1 MASGPSKS
9 AASRVERYLCLR
21 RRPVIYQ
28 PRRCL
33 EVGGLCRGGRRRLL
47 GSVRPRPRYPV
58 DVHDRSPSARL
69 RHLRLAGSLLRLVT
83 GLPLLKRPHVA
94 VGVTEI

>member
-1 MASGPSKS
+1 MLAGTGIMIRTPDQRVRVFVSSTLEEL
-9 AASRVERYLCLR
+9 AAERQAAAAAIR
-21 RRPVIYQ
+21 T
-28 PRRCL
+28 
-33 EVGGLCRGGRRRLL
+33 
-47 GSVRPRPRYPV
+47 VRPRPLTVR
-58 DVHDRSPSARL
+58 RL

>member
-1 MASGPSKS
+1 MIRTPDQRVRVFVSSTLEEL
-9 AASRVERYLCLR
+9 AAERQAAAAAIALPGAQSTSTTA
-21 RRPVIYQ
+21 RRPHVI
-28 PRRCL
+28 
-33 EVGGLCRGGRRRLL
+33 
-47 GSVRPRPRYPV
+47 
-58 DVHDRSPSARL
+58 